1 MTSSLFLFSLCL
13 LGPVIYYKK
22 GKGKLC
28 SWAELKQVLQ
38 ITLISFPREEN
49 IHFRYVVKET
59 NFYHLPF
66 PMAQWVKNP
75 SAMQET
81 QETQVRFLVG
91 KIPWRRNDN
100 PLQSSCLK
108 SPTDRGA
115 WQAIVHGVTKSQTWL
130 KWLSLRKLLLKIKNI
145 RKHFTCVFFQHY
157 IYFRNIY

>member
-59 NFYHLPF
+59 NFYRLPF

-115 WQAIVHGVTKSQTWL
+115 WQAIVISRHYKIFSKGYKVTQSWEPLVGVCQ
-130 KWLSLRKLLLKIKNI
+130 
-145 RKHFTCVFFQHY
+145 FF
-157 IYFRNIY
+157 